1 MSRCH
6 RSGKVRPPEG
16 DPGRMGPWR
25 RAGRPGPGGS
35 VQRGRLAAVSRSAGA
50 PHRLARNGDDIE
62 QAAKE
67 FKAKNARILRENRDQ
82 SGKLTTIFVQDPHGL
97 EMEIRSAR

>member
-1 MSRCH
+1 VHHYGFIS
-6 RSGKVRPPEG
+6 
-16 DPGRMGPWR
+16 
-25 RAGRPGPGGS
+25 
-35 VQRGRLAAVSRSAGA
+35 
-50 PHRLARNGDDIE
+50 DDIE
-62 QAAKE
+62 RAAQE